1 MRTGT
6 VIGRVV
12 CTLMHPAFR
21 GDTFVLVLPWNTK
34 TWNAGGKSDFDA
46 SLVAYDELGVADG
59 QVVAFAESGDHT
71 FAAYLFKLL
80 IYLGDIVV
88 LHHVYFD
95 DAVEF
100 AGLFKRNLHIVL

>member
-12 CTLMHPAFR
+12 CTVMHPAFR

-59 QVVAFAESGDHT
+59 QVVAFAESGE
-71 FAAYLFKLL
+71 AAAALNPPKP
-80 IYLGDIVV
+80 V
-88 LHHVYFD
+88 
-95 DAVEF
+95 DAYCAMILDSVEYD
-100 AGLFKRNLHIVL
+100 AKA